1 MKKTLIFLI
10 LLTICFYVSGCM
22 SANQL
27 AAEKSYYQ
35 MQADIKRYEMVLEQ
49 ERIRS
54 QAKQLEQLQSQKT
67 LEIKTVDPNKP
78 IVLENVEINAYA
90 LPQIPQ
96 QPVIINSGNQQQIPQ
111 YVQRDYAAPW
121 LGLVGDALKFIVP
134 AVAAYKIIDSVGK
147 NAGTSMTNYGASSTQ
162 TYNPIGNTSLSGT
175 TIGSGDLNVHSD
187 LTSTPTVVDPV
198 IVTRPEPLVVRP

>member
-1 MKKTLIFLI
+1 MYKILSLLIILCLFL
-10 LLTICFYVSGCM
+10 SGCM
-22 SANQL
+22 STNQL
-27 AAEKSYYQ
+27 AAEQSYYQ
-35 MQADIKRYEMVLEQ
+35 MQADIKRFEMTLEQ
-49 ERIRS
+49 ERIRAQS
-54 QAKQLEQLQSQKT
+54 KQLEQLQSQKT
-67 LEIKTVDPNKP
+67 LEIKTVDPSKP

-147 NAGTSMTNYGASSTQ
+147 NSGTTMTNYGASSTQ

-175 TIGSGDLNVHSD
+175 TVGTGSLNVHSD
-187 LTSTPTVVDPV
+187 LTADPTVVIPEPV
-198 IVTRPEPLVVRP
+198 IVTP